1 MAHAGPGLCD
11 GTAEV
16 VVVEVKAA
24 AVVVLLLPTVVL
36 LLSGVSESSVW
47 MQRVVRILA
56 REFACVPEGRKEVY
70 LFDSSSCLTSTS
82 LHKMAFWQKHFFLV

>member
-56 REFACVPEGRKEVY
+56 REFACVPTDCFPSHGSVPTE
-70 LFDSSSCLTSTS
+70 LSC
-82 LHKMAFWQKHFFLV
+82 AGFLCGPA